1 MNERGVGKVSPLASA
16 AGTTTAR
23 AKALSASLIKDA
35 IAFVNQHLAD
45 EEWVRANRRLH
56 QGIAVWSL
64 LGNNLLTV
72 PERSALESAYDAEDW
87 HSVAVS
93 YEGQN
98 ESANWRITFQLQ

>member
-1 MNERGVGKVSPLASA
+1 MNERGVSRVSPLASA

-23 AKALSASLIKDA
+23 AKALSAALIKDA
-35 IAFVNQHLAD
+35 IAFINQHLAD
-45 EEWVRANRRLH
+45 AEWVRANRRIH

-72 PERSALESAYDAEDW
+72 PERAALEASYSGEDW
-87 HSVAVS
+87 HSVAVT

-98 ESANWRITFQLQ
+98 ETANWRITFQLQ